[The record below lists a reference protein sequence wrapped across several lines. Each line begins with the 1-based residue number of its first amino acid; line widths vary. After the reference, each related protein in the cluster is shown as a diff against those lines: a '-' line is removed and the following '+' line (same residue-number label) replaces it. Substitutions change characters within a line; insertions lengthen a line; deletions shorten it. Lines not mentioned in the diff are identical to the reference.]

1 MARPAGKKLR
11 RLSLLSGGGRSLER
25 SLVAI
30 GFLISLFVARPSPF
44 YILDEV
50 EATLDDVNFGRLLSI
65 YEELRESAQ
74 LLLVTHH
81 IHTMEVAAALYG
93 VTMRDDGVSTVISQ
107 RLNERGGEL
116 VSQDH
121 DRAAWRPGLCL
132 LAGRD

>member
-11 RLSLLSGGGRSLER
+11 RLSLLCGGGR

-50 EATLDDVNFGRLLSI
+50 EAALDEVNLGRLLSI
-65 YEELRESAQ
+65 YEELLESSQ

-81 IHTMEVAAALYG
+81 KHTMEVAAALYG

-107 RLNERGGEL
+107 RLNERGVKL

-121 DRAAWRPGLCL
+121 DRAAWRSGLCL